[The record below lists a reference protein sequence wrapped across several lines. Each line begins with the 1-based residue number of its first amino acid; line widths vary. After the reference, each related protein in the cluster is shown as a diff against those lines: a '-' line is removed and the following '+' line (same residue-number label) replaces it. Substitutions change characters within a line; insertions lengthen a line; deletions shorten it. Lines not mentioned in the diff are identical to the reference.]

1 MQKKISINDI
11 ESLIRKNIKDKGLMN
26 DISEDQVQEIK
37 NKIKHKLALP
47 TAMFGTIHVP
57 HQEYDVNSTDS
68 STGLLDGGADAV
80 TGDAGMGDGG
90 MNEDVVG
97 SEEENI
103 TPEEE
108 LIGGPKASYPINNV
122 DPQLNTRAECP
133 ASLMGVDMNNSSTSS
148 YEPKLPEFIEKAEP
162 EKIFIFKENEL
173 SVGGETLRTMPYHLC
188 DNPDEKMSME
198 DMWLQKGKIR
208 AEVYQVEFKKIGEI
222 VFRPNDGICKFERTP
237 EAIPSDIPVDDQL
250 TVQQAIQSQ
259 EPITPMEDSVEP
271 VLDVTMPMTT
281 DMGLNSPDIQ
291 KAAME
296 MIEKAFLTLMKKDS
310 NSL

>member
-1 MQKKISINDI
+1 M
-11 ESLIRKNIKDKGLMN
+11 
-26 DISEDQVQEIK
+26 
-37 NKIKHKLALP
+37 
-47 TAMFGTIHVP
+47 
-57 HQEYDVNSTDS
+57 
-68 STGLLDGGADAV
+68 GA
-80 TGDAGMGDGG
+80 GG
-90 MNEDVVG
+90 MNEELIDT
-97 SEEENI
+97 EENQ
-103 TPEEE
+103 TNDVNSNP
-108 LIGGPKASYPINNV
+108 S
-122 DPQLNTRAECP
+122 TTAECP
-133 ASLMGVDMNNSSTSS
+133 AFLMGVDMNNNSTSS
-148 YEPKLPEFIEKAEP
+148 YEPKLPDFIEKAEP

-208 AEVYQVEFKKIGEI
+208 AEVYQVEFKKIGEM

-237 EAIPSDIPVDDQL
+237 EAIPSDIPADDQL

-281 DMGLNSPDIQ
+281 DMGLNGPDVQ

-296 MIEKAFLTLMKKDS
+296 MIEKAFLTLMNKGS
-310 NSL
+310 NNI